1 MEIKAATENFHEN
14 FKISQGDFRS
24 CIYKGFINDGTLAFA
39 VKRLHPESLMGIHE
53 FQNEVRLLCQLC
65 HPNLVSL
72 VGFCKEENEM
82 IIVREYINNGTLHD
96 HVHGSLSRDSFPWER
111 RLEVCIGLARALD
124 YLQSGVKYA
133 IIHRYVKSS
142 TIFLDENWTPKVSDF
157 ELSKM
162 GPHSMSKALIRV
174 DSAVMG
180 AQGYADPAYVA
191 TGQLTEKSDVYS
203 FGVVLLEILC
213 GRLVINGGLEKDQI
227 DLTEWARKCIEN
239 GTIYDIVDPYLKG
252 KIAPE
257 CLGKIVEIAY
267 SCISLEGR
275 DRPTMGE
282 VEVTLE
288 LALELQQKARAHS
301 HLY

>member
-1 MEIKAATENFHEN
+1 MEIKAATGNFHEN
-14 FKISQGDFRS
+14 FKISQGDFRY
-24 CIYKGFINDGTLAFA
+24 IYKGFINDGTLAVA
-39 VKRLHPESLMGIHE
+39 VKRLHPESWMGIHE

-82 IIVREYINNGTLHD
+82 IIIREYINNGTLHD
-96 HVHGSLSRDSFPWER
+96 HLHGSLGRDSFPWER
-111 RLEVCIGLARALD
+111 RLEVCIGLARALH
-124 YLQSGVKYA
+124 YLHSGVKYA

-142 TIFLDENWTPKVSDF
+142 TIFLDENWTPKLSDF

-162 GPHSMSKALIRV
+162 GPLSMSKALIRV
-174 DSAVMG
+174 DSAVKG
-180 AQGYADPAYVA
+180 TYGYADPEYIA
-191 TGQLTEKSDVYS
+191 TGELTEKSDVYS
-203 FGVVLLEILC
+203 FGAVLLETLC
-213 GRLVINGGLEKDQI
+213 GRLVIDRGLEKDQI
-227 DLTEWARKCIEN
+227 DLTELARKCIEN
-239 GTIYDIVDPYLKG
+239 GTIYDIIDPYLKG

-257 CLGKIVEIAY
+257 CLGKVVEIAY

-288 LALELQQKARAHS
+288 LALELQQKAQAHS